1 VTQGQVRVPATKTSG
16 KFGQF
21 PAQVKSWSATGL
33 ANHLHIAPSDA
44 LSPTG
49 ANSFHPSLF
58 GSEAGSKTFSHIRPG
73 GTVADLFRRKDTGEE
88 ALSKALQG
96 SPDPV
101 HLSYVNSCAY
111 NHLAVIK
118 VP

>member
-1 VTQGQVRVPATKTSG
+1 VFAAEAGG
-16 KFGQF
+16 EFGQF
-21 PAQVKSWSATGL
+21 SAQPKSWSPAGL
-33 ANHLHIAPSDA
+33 ADHFHIAPSDA

-58 GSEAGSKTFSHIRPG
+58 GSEAGSQTFSHIRPG